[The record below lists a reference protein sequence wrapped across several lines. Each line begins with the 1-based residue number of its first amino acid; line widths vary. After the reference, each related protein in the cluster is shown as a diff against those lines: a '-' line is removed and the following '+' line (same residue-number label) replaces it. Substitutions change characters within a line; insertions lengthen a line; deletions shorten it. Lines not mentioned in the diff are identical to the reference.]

1 MQLPNEQGVS
11 KGGMQSHFGMRIR
24 HDIAGIQESGA
35 LYKRWLYSS
44 AQTKCLSRTVNID
57 QTAE

>member
-1 MQLPNEQGVS
+1 
-11 KGGMQSHFGMRIR
+11 MQSHFGMRIR
-24 HDIAGIQESGA
+24 HNIAGIQESGA

-44 AQTKCLSRTVNID
+44 AQTKCLSRTVNIA